1 MAKPAYSLIYAI
13 LITLGLLALI
23 LFNRM
28 ISSDEAAP
36 AAQASLQRNEA
47 TVREAREAREAVES
61 TEKAAQAE
69 PAEKGAEKTAEP
81 AAEKLAEKADAP
93 AAAGKDDEERK

>member
-1 MAKPAYSLIYAI
+1 VAKPAYSLIYAI

-47 TVREAREAREAVES
+47 TVREAREAVES

>member
-1 MAKPAYSLIYAI
+1 VAKPAYSLIYAI

-47 TVREAREAREAVES
+47 TVREAREAVES
-61 TEKAAQAE
+61 AEKAAQAE

>member
-1 MAKPAYSLIYAI
+1 VAKPVYSLLYAI

-36 AAQASLQRNEA
+36 AAQASLQRNE
-47 TVREAREAREAVES
+47 TTAREAREAVAES
-61 TEKAAQAE
+61 AEKAAQAE
-69 PAEKGAEKTAEP
+69 AADK
-81 AAEKLAEKADAP
+81 AAEKPAEPPVAAGADKPDAST
-93 AAAGKDDEERK
+93 AAAKDDEERK